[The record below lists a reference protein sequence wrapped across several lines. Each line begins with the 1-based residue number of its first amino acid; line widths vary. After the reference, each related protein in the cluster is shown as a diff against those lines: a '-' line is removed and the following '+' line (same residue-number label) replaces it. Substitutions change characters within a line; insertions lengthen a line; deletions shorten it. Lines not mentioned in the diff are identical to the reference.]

1 VQAKPQLL
9 SIDPLRA
16 QFPGLSPE
24 VAALDG
30 AAGTQVPQAVVDAVA
45 EALVTAMANEGGA
58 FAASHVSD
66 QVVGDARSAIAD
78 LVGGVPE
85 GVVLGPSMT
94 TLTFRIADTLSRAW
108 GPGDE
113 VVVTS
118 LDHDANIRPWQLAA
132 ERAGATVRVAEFDV
146 ETGEL
151 PVESVGSVLS
161 ERTRL
166 VAVTA
171 ASNAIGTR
179 PDVRAICDATHDAGG
194 LVYVDGVH
202 ATPHVPTDVAA
213 LGADFYA
220 CSSYKFFGPH
230 TGAVVADP
238 ALLGDLRPA
247 KLVPAT
253 DEVPGRFEQGTPPFE
268 LLAGVRTTVDW
279 LAGLTDAPGDRRTRL
294 LAAFAATETRLK
306 GPLDRLLTG
315 LSAIDGVRLLGAP
328 RLRTSTVSFVVD
340 GHTPR
345 ALAARLADEGI
356 AVWDGDNYAY
366 ELMSRFGLAETG
378 GAVRAAIVLY
388 TTAEEIDRLVAAVAA
403 VAGR

>member
-1 VQAKPQLL
+1 MLA
-9 SIDPLRA
+9 SIDTLRA

-30 AAGTQVPQAVVDAVA
+30 AGGTQAPQAVTDAVA
-45 EALVTAMANEGGA
+45 EGLVTAMSNTGGA
-58 FAASHVSD
+58 FAASHLSS
-66 QVVGDARSAIAD
+66 QVVADARSAIAD
-78 LVGGVPE
+78 LVGGVSE

-94 TLTFRIADTLSRAW
+94 ALTFIVADTLAQNW

-151 PVESVGSVLS
+151 PVESVESVLS
-161 ERTRL
+161 DRTRL
-166 VAVTA
+166 VAMTA

-194 LVYVDGVH
+194 LTYVDGVH
-202 ATPHVPTDVAA
+202 STPHVPTDLAA

-238 ALLGDLRPA
+238 ALLEELHPA
-247 KLVPAT
+247 KLVPAP
-253 DEVPGRFEQGTPPFE
+253 DGVPGRFERGTPPFE
-268 LLAGVRTTVDW
+268 LLAGVRAAVDW
-279 LAGLTDAPGDRRTRL
+279 LAGVTDTAGERRTRL
-294 LAAFAATETRLK
+294 LAAFTAIETRLQ
-306 GPLDRLLTG
+306 GLLGQLVEG
-315 LSAIDGVRLLGAP
+315 LSTIEGVRMLGAP

-340 GHTPR
+340 GHSPD
-345 ALAARLADEGI
+345 ALAASLACEGI
-356 AVWDGDNYAY
+356 AVWNGDNYAY
-366 ELMSRFGLAETG
+366 ELMSRYGLAETG
-378 GAVRAAIVLY
+378 GAIRAAIVLY
-388 TTAEEIDRLVAAVAA
+388 TTTEEIDRLVAAVAA